1 MSQVHQWSI
10 CCGRRFPIYI
20 VITMPRYQWSTLNTQ
35 QVGAF
40 TEYFVKMELTMHGF
54 QVYSTEV
61 DDRGI
66 DFVVRYG
73 RGPFLQ
79 VQVKSLRGLGYVFME
94 KTKFD
99 LHEHVY
105 LALGLLREGELPELF
120 FIPSTV
126 WRAPGSVFVE
136 RNYEGL
142 KSRPE
147 WGLNL
152 SRKNA
157 PVLKQY
163 AFLPVI
169 ERLIAEVAG

>member
-1 MSQVHQWSI
+1 
-10 CCGRRFPIYI
+10 
-20 VITMPRYQWSTLNTQ
+20 MPRYQWSRLNNQ

-61 DDRGI
+61 DDRGV

-73 RGPFLQ
+73 RGPFVQ
-79 VQVKSLRGLGYVFME
+79 VQVKSLRGTGYVFME

-105 LALGLLREGELPELF
+105 LALGLLRENEPPELF
-120 FIPSTV
+120 LIPSTV
-126 WRAPGSVFVE
+126 WREPDSVFVG

-152 SRKNA
+152 SKKNA
-157 PVLKQY
+157 PRLTPY
-163 AFLPVI
+163 AFLSTVD
-169 ERLIAEVAG
+169 RLVAEETG